1 MKRDEKRSS
10 KTSVITGSKPTGVVR
25 IISGRFRGRKLPVL
39 DVQGLR
45 PTTDKNKEMVFSWLM
60 AYTSDARCLD
70 AFAGSGGLGFEA
82 LSRYAKSCTFIE
94 LDKSVAKNLA
104 ANIQLLGLS
113 SQQAKIIQ
121 GNTIDVLE
129 TLNTLDNVEQPYE
142 LIFLDPPFHQNLL
155 PQTIKRLVE
164 KNLLAIDGIIYIECE
179 AQGMT
184 YSVSENWQMIKE
196 KRSAQI
202 LARVYQR
209 IN

>member
-1 MKRDEKRSS
+1 MKRGEKRSS
-10 KTSVITGSKPTGVVR
+10 TSHVAGGSKSSGSVR

-45 PTTDKNKEMVFSWLM
+45 PTTDKNREMLFSWLM
-60 AYTSDARCLD
+60 SYTADARCLD

-94 LDKSVAKNLA
+94 LDKNVAKKVA
-104 ANIQLLGLS
+104 GNIQLLALS

-121 GNTIDVLE
+121 GNTLDTV
-129 TLNTLDNVEQPYE
+129 NTLSEPFE
-142 LIFLDPPFHQNLL
+142 LIFLDPPFNQNLL
-155 PQTIKRLVE
+155 PQTIQRIVE
-164 KNLLAIDGIIYIECE
+164 KNLLVIDGVIYIECE
-179 AQGMT
+179 GQGSV
-184 YSVSENWQMIKE
+184 YSVPENWQLIKE

-209 IN
+209 KK